1 MLETGKIDGRQATYL
16 LINVIVTEGLL
27 FVPSATFALTRQ
39 DAWLANLFALLIG
52 LLMAWTWAR
61 LSQHFPGKTLFEYLP
76 FLFGPV
82 WGKLLGFWYLVG
94 WTQASADMLRGTT
107 SLLVG
112 IFMYNTPLTVFVVA
126 IALLSTYIVYSGLE
140 NMARVNQLF
149 MPASLI
155 LVIAIFLL
163 VLPEMNFQN
172 LLPVF
177 DTGLLFVVKGSLP
190 PTYLMGHII
199 LLSMLSPYLNRPQET
214 LQIGAKSIFASFFF
228 FELLTIGLG
237 ATFSPLWAGSNLS
250 PFLAL
255 ARMIHLANFL
265 ERLETVLLVI
275 WITAGAIK
283 VASYHWVQAL
293 GLAQLLRLQSYR
305 PLVIPWGIFT
315 AVLAIWSHPDI
326 VRLFNFLYYF
336 KSFYDLHYLLLLPV
350 LFLLI
355 TRCKGK
361 GSQR

>member
-27 FVPSATFALTRQ
+27 FVPSATFTLARQ
-39 DAWLANLFALLIG
+39 DAWLANLFAFFTG
-52 LLMAWTWAR
+52 LLMAWTWTR
-61 LSQHFPGKTLFEYLP
+61 LSEHFPGKTFFEYLP

-82 WGKLLGFWYLVG
+82 WGKLLGCWYLVG
-94 WTQASADMLRGTT
+94 WTQASADMLRETA

-112 IFMYNTPLTVFVVA
+112 TFMYNTPLIVFVVA

-149 MPASLI
+149 MPVCLI
-155 LVIAIFLL
+155 LVVALFLL

-177 DTGLLFVVKGSLP
+177 DTDLLFVVKGSLP
-190 PTYLMGHII
+190 PANLMGHII
-199 LLSMLSPYLNRPQET
+199 LLSMLPPYLNRPQET
-214 LQIGAKSIFASFFF
+214 LRIGAKSIFASFFF
-228 FELLTIGLG
+228 SELLTVGLA

-275 WITAGAIK
+275 WITAGVIK
-283 VASYHWVQAL
+283 VASYHWAQAL

-305 PLVIPWGIFT
+305 PLVVPWGIFT

-326 VRLFNFLYYF
+326 VRLFNFLCYF

-355 TRCKGK
+355 TRCKRK